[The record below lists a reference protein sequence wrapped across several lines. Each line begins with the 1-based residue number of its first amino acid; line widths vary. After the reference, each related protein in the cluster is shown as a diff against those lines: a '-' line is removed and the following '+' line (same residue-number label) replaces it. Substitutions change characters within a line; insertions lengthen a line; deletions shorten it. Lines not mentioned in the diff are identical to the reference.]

1 MYPMESLSPR
11 ALALAELVARA
22 AATVQVN
29 AVAAAKALARGT
41 ARRWQGNQDLR
52 RLQDMDDRLLEDI
65 GVERYEI
72 NRAVGKA
79 PWLDYRVR

>member
-11 ALALAELVARA
+11 ALALAELIARVA
-22 AATVQVN
+22 AATQLN
-29 AVAAAKALARGT
+29 AVAAAKALTRGA
-41 ARRWQGNQDLR
+41 ARRWQGHLDLH